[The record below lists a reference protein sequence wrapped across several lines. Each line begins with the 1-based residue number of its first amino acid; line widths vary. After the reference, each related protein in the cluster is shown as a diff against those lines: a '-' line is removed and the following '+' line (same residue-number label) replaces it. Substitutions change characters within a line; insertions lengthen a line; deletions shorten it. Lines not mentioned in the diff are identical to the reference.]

1 MSSFTTPL
9 EVEFMDGHSWKVH
22 SPFTYHLGEKEYPD
36 FIEVPVGFIT
46 DFASI
51 PRILWVLLP
60 PTGPYGKAAVI
71 HDWLYQGG
79 KVVSEYPITD
89 KDGGAIYIRQT
100 HYMLAG
106 RRDADAVLWEA
117 MGVLGVNWLTKFV
130 IYCGVRLGGRFAWH
144 HGHAKPKQ
152 AVML

>member
-9 EVEFMDGHSWKVH
+9 EVEFMDGHSWKLH
-22 SPFTYHLGEKEYPD
+22 SAFTYHLGEPNAPD

-51 PRILWVLLP
+51 PRILWVVLP

-79 KVVSEYPITD
+79 KVISEYPVMD
-89 KDGGAIYIRQT
+89 KEGGAIFVRQS

-106 RRDADAVLWEA
+106 RRDADAVLLEA
-117 MGVLGVNWLTKFV
+117 MGVLGVHWWTKFV
-130 IYCGVRLGGRFAWH
+130 IYAGVRIGGKLPWIN
-144 HGHAKPKQ
+144 GHRQPKQ